1 MLLTERNRRIALGFL
16 EHIGSI
22 SIARY
27 RNRSQSIDWAR
38 LMKEWDTGENGE
50 GNDLRK
56 LDPDVPGLVL
66 TYFACHGSLPLHI
79 DMVGRNKL
87 TFGAIIHSS
96 APLSLD
102 APQQSVEVEAGALF
116 VLDPAT
122 QHGATTDGSF
132 LFATIDLAEH
142 EAPTA
147 EKFRRRV
154 NRDLRR
160 IADRHANKEKS

>member
-1 MLLTERNRRIALGFL
+1 MNFFERNRRVALGFL

-27 RNRSQSIDWAR
+27 RNHSSSVDWER
-38 LMKEWDTGENGE
+38 LMKEWDTGESGQ
-50 GNDLRK
+50 GNDLRR
-56 LDPDVPGLVL
+56 LDPDIPGLTL
-66 TYFACHGSLPLHI
+66 TYFACHGSLPLHV

-87 TFGAIIHSS
+87 TFGAIIHSR
-96 APLSLD
+96 APLSID
-102 APQQSVEVEAGALF
+102 APHESVEVEAGAVF
-116 VLDPAT
+116 MLDPSKE
-122 QHGATTDGSF
+122 HGATADESF

-147 EKFRRRV
+147 EKFRRRL

-160 IADRHANKEKS
+160 ISDRHAIKEKP